1 MDGWGFS
8 IDAIEAHE
16 GVDFEVGKV
25 EINVYRVE
33 ANEEVDK
40 SVLLLFGYV
49 SEKGSFDFLA
59 GREGLVDGNTE
70 FEGLGVYITNID
82 TTLVSEE
89 DIVAFTS
96 RVDANIEFG
105 VGRVGQ
111 EGFDNKR
118 PEGTLDGLDLEN
130 VFTLVE

>member
-1 MDGWGFS
+1 MDGGGFS
-8 IDAIEAHE
+8 IRAIEAHE
-16 GVDFEVGKV
+16 RVDFEVGKV

-40 SVLLLFGYV
+40 GVLLLFGYV
-49 SEKGSFDFLA
+49 SEKSSFDFLA
-59 GREGLVDGNTE
+59 RRERLVDGNTE
-70 FEGLGVYITNID
+70 LESLGVYITDVD

-89 DIVAFTS
+89 DIVAFSS

-118 PEGTLDGLDLEN
+118 SEGTLDGLNLEN